1 MIELKLDIKGD
12 FERRY
17 MLRYKKDNRFSWENN
32 KIVFRKKNTN
42 KWGLT
47 PSGSWNNLNRECI
60 LKIESILRGLNS

>member
-1 MIELKLDIKGD
+1 
-12 FERRY
+12 

-42 KWGLT
+42 KWGLI